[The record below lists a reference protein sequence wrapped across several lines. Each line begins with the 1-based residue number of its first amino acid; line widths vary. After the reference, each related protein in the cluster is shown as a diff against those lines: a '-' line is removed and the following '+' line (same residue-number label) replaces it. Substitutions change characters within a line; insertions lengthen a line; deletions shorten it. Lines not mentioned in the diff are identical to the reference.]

1 MTNLIRAEALKIRTT
16 NTWWLFGLGTFLF
29 TAAALVVNIIQAH
42 LYLTVRPQIPPGA
55 SAEQAQ
61 QIREQLA
68 ARDDVAG
75 EAASIFT
82 SGQYF
87 GLLLVMLLAML
98 VITNEFFHQTATTTF
113 LATPRRTRVIT
124 AKLITVALASVVF
137 WALSLVMNL
146 VAGSIYLD
154 ADGFSPHLGDWPVW
168 RAILLN
174 LMAYVIWAVFGVG
187 LGVLI
192 RSQIGAVVTGTVLY
206 LVGTSA
212 AQVVFFVIHEFWI
225 KQDWVLTAQVVVP
238 SIASQ
243 IMISVIKLY
252 PQSPAQWVGA
262 AVLIGYGVVF
272 GVIGV
277 LITRR
282 RDIT

>member
-16 NTWWLFGLGTFLF
+16 NTWWLFSLGAVGF

-42 LYLTVRPQIPPGA
+42 LFLTTRPNPGPGA
-55 SAEQAQ
+55 SADQARQISEQ
-61 QIREQLA
+61 IA
-68 ARDDVAG
+68 ARQDVAG
-75 EAASIFT
+75 QAASIFT

-87 GLLLVMLLAML
+87 GLLLAMLLAML
-98 VITNEFFHQTATTTF
+98 VITNEFFHQTATATF
-113 LATPRRTRVIT
+113 LVTPRRTLVIT
-124 AKLITVALASVVF
+124 AKLITAALTSVLF
-137 WALSLVMNL
+137 WAVSLLMNL
-146 VAGSIYLD
+146 VAGSIYLR

-212 AQVVFFVIHEFWI
+212 AQVVFYVIHEFWI
-225 KQDWVLTAQVVVP
+225 RKDWVLTGEVIVP

-243 IMISVIKLY
+243 IMTSVIKLY